1 MKKVFFTMLMAVA
14 AMTSFA
20 QNNPKIDKEVKAT
33 KDFQAGKALIE
44 SKLAELSD
52 EEKAKA
58 YNELYKLIQP
68 AFEKSMTAAG
78 EQKMAE
84 VDNNVVVNALETA
97 ALCEKYGSKDAAK
110 YVAEVTPIRPVLIN
124 AANSTDNTDE
134 KLTYSMAYINTAKQG
149 DNFLAL
155 ANYFAGYAYYL
166 KEDYTNAAK
175 YAKGGIGDERVNGP
189 AEQVY
194 RVSMEKNCKTKAD
207 TLAYIDA
214 LKQLDSKKYFVQ
226 ICTML
231 TDLGEKEQVNKL
243 VEETIAKEP
252 DNKFAWYIRGTTK
265 NEDNKFDEAI
275 EDFKKVIEID
285 PAFVYGYYNL
295 ALCYGNK
302 ADDINAK
309 KADKNGRLYGDDL
322 KVCSEAYNGAITNL
336 EKVRELDPNHETI
349 HNWPMQL
356 RMYYNRVGNKAKAD
370 EISKML
376 GDA

>member
-1 MKKVFFTMLMAVA
+1 MLMAVA

-44 SKLAELSD
+44 SKLAELND